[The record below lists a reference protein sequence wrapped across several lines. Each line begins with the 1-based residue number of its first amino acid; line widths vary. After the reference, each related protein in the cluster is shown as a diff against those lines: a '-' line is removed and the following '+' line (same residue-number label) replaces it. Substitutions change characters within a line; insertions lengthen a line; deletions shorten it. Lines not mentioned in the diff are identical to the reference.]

1 MLAAPGS
8 RRRLSAIA
16 TLGLVLQLHAS
27 CAASPEA
34 RLAEARD
41 RAIAWFASDVDE
53 VEAGW
58 SAIFAYLHRRF
69 GVIVTTA
76 EGRTLHDAT
85 EGVEP
90 AAMFEVFRRLVD
102 PGATVDVARIAALES
117 PIDRISASA
126 IHCDHI
132 PLPGDWIDILRRA
145 SRMGAYALTHAVTA
159 ATWSLENGC
168 VSPLQLAALRAE
180 QIHLLQQLIEG
191 REELEKR
198 HAAAS
203 DIWIEAVA
211 MLFYADAG
219 HRVRPEW
226 IEAVLALQRPD
237 GGWPL
242 HPRASESDPHT
253 TALALWVVLEVLE
266 PHAPRVPWLR

>member
-1 MLAAPGS
+1 MFADPGS
-8 RRRLSAIA
+8 RRRLGAIA
-16 TLGLVLQLHAS
+16 SLVLLLPIHAS
-27 CAASPEA
+27 CAARPEA

-53 VEAGW
+53 VEVGW

-69 GVIVTTA
+69 GVVVTNA

-90 AAMFEVFRRLVD
+90 ATMFEVFRRLVD

-126 IHCDHI
+126 IHCDRI
-132 PLPGDWIDILRRA
+132 PLPADWIEILRRA
-145 SRMGAYALTHAVTA
+145 SRMGAYALTHAVA
-159 ATWSLENGC
+159 AAGWSLENGC

-180 QIHLLQQLIEG
+180 QIRLLEQLIEA
-191 REELEKR
+191 RNELERR

-219 HRVRPEW
+219 DRVRPEW
-226 IEAVLALQRPD
+226 IEAVLDLQWPN
-237 GGWPL
+237 GGWPA
-242 HPRASESDPHT
+242 HPRASEADPHT

-266 PHAPRVPWLR
+266 PDAPRVQWLR